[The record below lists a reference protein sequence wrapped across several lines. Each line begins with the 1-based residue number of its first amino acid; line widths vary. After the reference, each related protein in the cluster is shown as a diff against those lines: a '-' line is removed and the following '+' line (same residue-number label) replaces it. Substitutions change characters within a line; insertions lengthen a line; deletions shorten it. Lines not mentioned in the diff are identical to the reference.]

1 MQEAGNWKMGEKTMV
16 RKVRG
21 SYEMPWLMGTA
32 GSYMVNTRMRM
43 YTESWEL
50 EAIGTRFKMIQ
61 E

>member
-1 MQEAGNWKMGEKTMV
+1 MGEKTMV